1 MLSRRALLALGGL
14 AAAPLLP
21 PALAQGQGGAVRLPQ
36 LPCTTH
42 PGDIVALLLEGSGAP
57 AGSVVVF
64 GQAFRPGDLPADATL
79 AARLADGRAMPVQV
93 DLKGRHADGSAR
105 FGVVSLAAPALRRG
119 ERAGVVL
126 ARGPARPVPPPL
138 DVAAALAGRSAVV
151 EITPAEGGGAPF
163 RLDLLEQFAI
173 AQAGARAGGAAA
185 VWQAGPLAVQ
195 ARVSRLV
202 PAAQAGGATT
212 PRLVAD
218 IALRADGVLW
228 VALWVRNDLAMHS
241 TGGPVAYTLRLS
253 LDGREAL
260 RAGPLRQAH
269 YQAWGRTRAAARG
282 STAAPAAPAVRH
294 DPAYLAGM
302 GLVPHY
308 DLAAGVD
315 PGVLARM
322 AQAAAAPDWDAP
334 FGNRGVTRYMPTT
347 GGRPDIGPATAWQA
361 AWLITGDPRSAELA
375 IGQAEAAGAVPW
387 NFWEHA
393 TGTWIS
399 IERYPRLWTDV
410 RNVTGTP
417 GDPRSLALTHHFPGP
432 DEVGG
437 WRSDEAHQPDLC
449 SVPFLLTGQRW
460 MLDNLQAQTAANLVN
475 TYPAHRLDGRGLVA
489 NGPQPRAAA
498 WALRQIDNAAWLS
511 PDGTPEKA
519 YFQKLSDT
527 NWSWLASKIPD
538 WTARQGAAYGW
549 LPGTIGGQGAIAPW
563 TQDYFVTTAVAA
575 TLRGN
580 EQAKRFLGFMRN
592 FVVNRFTSETAGF
605 PAAFGAS
612 YSLAVAE
619 PTTQNAIDGTIY
631 KTWAEMGAA
640 QRARGWAP
648 QPPWSNGNYNQ
659 LALASLAGLHLAL
672 GDEGALLVFR
682 ALNGQRIPGSSLA
695 EYQRDPTFSIVPRGF
710 TRSTTPLS
718 ACQPARPAAG

>member
-14 AAAPLLP
+14 AAAPLP
-21 PALAQGQGGAVRLPQ
+21 APALAQGQGGAVRLPP
-36 LPCTTH
+36 LPCTTN

-57 AGSVVVF
+57 AGTVVVF
-64 GQAFRPGDLPADATL
+64 GQAFRPGDLPAAAALT
-79 AARLADGRAMPVQV
+79 ARLADGRALLLQF
-93 DLKGRHADGSAR
+93 DLKSRHADGSAR

-126 ARGPARPVPPPL
+126 ARGPARPAAAPL
-138 DVAAALAGRSAVV
+138 NLAAALAGRSAVV
-151 EITPAEGGGAPF
+151 EITPADGGAPF
-163 RLDLLEQFAI
+163 RLDLLDQFAI
-173 AQAGARAGGAAA
+173 AQAGAPAGGAG
-185 VWQAGPLAVQ
+185 VPWQAGPLAVQ

-241 TGGPVAYTLRLS
+241 TGGPVSYALRLT
-253 LDGREAL
+253 LDGREVL
-260 RAGPLRQAH
+260 RAGPLRHAH
-269 YQAWGRTRAAARG
+269 YQAWGRSRAAARG
-282 STAAPAAPAVRH
+282 SPAAPAAPAVRH
-294 DPAYLAGM
+294 DPAYLASM

-322 AQAAAAPDWDAP
+322 GQALAAPDWDIP
-334 FGNRGVTRYMPTT
+334 FGPRGVTRYMPTT
-347 GGRPDIGPATAWQA
+347 GGRADIGPATTWQA
-361 AWLITGDPRSAELA
+361 AWMITGDPRAAELA

-387 NFWEHA
+387 NFWEEA
-393 TGTWIS
+393 TGTWIAVD
-399 IERYPRLWTDV
+399 RYPRLWTDV

-437 WRSDEAHQPDLC
+437 WRADEAHQPDLC

-460 MLDNLQAQTAANLVN
+460 MLDNLQGQTAANLVN
-475 TYPAHRLDGRGLVA
+475 TYPGHRLEGMGLVA

-527 NWSWLASKIPD
+527 NWSWLVSKIPD
-538 WTARQGAAYGW
+538 WQARQGAAYGW
-549 LPGTIGGQGAIAPW
+549 LPGTIGGLGAIAPW
-563 TQDYFVTTAVAA
+563 TQDYFVTTVVAA
-575 TLRGN
+575 SLRGN
-580 EQAKRFLGFMRN
+580 PNARRFLEFMRN
-592 FVVNRFTSETAGF
+592 FVVNRFTSEAAGF
-605 PAAFGAS
+605 PAAFGAA

-619 PTTQNAIDGTIY
+619 PTTQNAIEGTVY
-631 KTWAEMGAA
+631 QTWAEMAAA

-648 QPPWSNGNYNQ
+648 QQPWGNGNYNQ

-672 GDEGALLVFR
+672 GDEGALQVFR
-682 ALNGQRIPGSSLA
+682 TLNAQRIPGSSLA

-710 TRSTTPLS
+710 TRSATPVA
-718 ACQPARPAAG
+718 ACQSARPAAG